1 MKRPAG
7 CLQHHAGPNRNGSS
21 EDHVMAKRPLPS
33 LEELRQLLSYDS
45 ETGIFTWKK
54 RTDIRSAVNARL
66 EGKPAGFVG
75 KQGYIRIEIRGV
87 THSAHRLAWVM
98 TYGEWPEAQ
107 LDHINGDPAD
117 NRIVNLRCVTE
128 IENSRN
134 RSLPKDNKTGVIG
147 VHTQHGKFVAQ
158 IKNNGQIHRLGSFEK
173 LSDAAEARRKAELEL
188 GFHPN
193 HGRRESL
200 LRGSKEG
207 RDG

>member
-1 MKRPAG
+1 
-7 CLQHHAGPNRNGSS
+7 
-21 EDHVMAKRPLPS
+21 MAKCPLPS

-45 ETGIFTWKK
+45 GTGIFTWKK

-75 KQGYIRIEIRGV
+75 KQGYIRIEIKGV

-107 LDHINGDPAD
+107 VDHINGDPAD
-117 NRIVNLRCVTE
+117 NRIVNLRSVTE

-134 RSLPKDNKTGVIG
+134 RALSPANKTGVTG
-147 VHTQHGKFVAQ
+147 VYIQQGKFVSQ
-158 IKNNGQIHRLGSFEK
+158 ITHKGRITRLGRFDRLEE
-173 LSDAAEARRKAELEL
+173 AAEARRKAEREL

-193 HGRRESL
+193 HGRRDSV